1 MGRAASWP
9 LSASSRITGGPPR
22 ELPLPDGPPG
32 CRQSSPTPHPQGQA
46 PSLFFFFFTFA
57 SPEPKARMLT
67 FSRLTRPF
75 PCYCLCGELDR
86 SMGLTLRLLPAAYLR
101 PGEMKVTHDHT
112 AKRWRWALNRGQTL
126 SSVCFGL
133 GFPPEHT
140 GSMAQGACQ
149 AGRSLGSPPRLLEP
163 ASGVGAVGEQGPKG
177 RWLCQ
182 SLPVLPVAGPSSFP
196 SCTQASLP
204 L

>member
-1 MGRAASWP
+1 MGPQESYPCQMGPQAVASPPPPPIPRAK
-9 LSASSRITGGPPR
+9 
-22 ELPLPDGPPG
+22 
-32 CRQSSPTPHPQGQA
+32 PHPF
-46 PSLFFFFFTFA
+46 FFFFFTFA